1 MSCRVRFAP
10 SPTGF
15 LHIGNARTA
24 LFNWLYAKSVGGT
37 FILRIDDTDQKRST
51 SEAVDMAIRSLKW
64 MGLEWD
70 EGPGKDKG
78 NGPYFQ
84 SERLDIYKEH
94 IDKLLESGKAYY
106 CFCSSEELDMKSKG
120 QKTLS
125 QLQIYDGKCSS
136 VSLAEAKERIANGEK
151 ARVRF
156 FNNENK
162 IVSFDDVVRGVVKK
176 ESKEIGDF
184 VIFKEDGF
192 PTYNFATVIDEALM
206 GITHVIRGEDHISN
220 TAKQLLLY
228 QAYNFDIPIFAHTS
242 MILGSDKEKLSKRHG
257 ASTVMD
263 FEAEGYLPEGIRNFL
278 ALLGWSHPE
287 AVEAL
292 TDEELIK
299 AFTLNRFSKSPAVF
313 DMNKFNH
320 INTWHIRNIDID
332 DAVSRFLPYLIKG
345 GYIPENPDEEKLAWS
360 KKLVMIVREH
370 CSVLSDICAHVD
382 VFFKDDF
389 VLTDEMKKVIETEE
403 SKKLLIYIKEQIE
416 NSDDITEAVMKAII
430 KNAQKETGLKGPL
443 LYHPIRYALT
453 GNISGTELAS
463 VAELLGKDK
472 LVNRISR
479 FIE

>member
-51 SEAVDMAIRSLKW
+51 TEAVDMAIRSLKW
-64 MGLEWD
+64 MGLTWD
-70 EGPGKDKG
+70 EGPEKDMG

-84 SERLDIYKEH
+84 SQRLDIYREH
-94 IDKLLESGKAYY
+94 INKLLEENKAYY
-106 CFCSSEELDMKSKG
+106 CFCSSEELDMKTKA
-120 QKTLS
+120 QKTLG
-125 QLQIYDGKCSS
+125 QLQIYDGKCSTI
-136 VSLAEAKERIANGEK
+136 SLDDAKARIAAGEK
-151 ARVRF
+151 PRVRF
-156 FNNENK
+156 RNNVDK
-162 IVSFDDVVRGVVKK
+162 ILAFEDLVRGIVKK
-176 ESKEIGDF
+176 ASNEIGDF
-184 VIFKEDGF
+184 VIFKDDGF

-206 GITHVIRGEDHISN
+206 KITHVIRGEDHISN
-220 TAKQLLLY
+220 TARQILLY
-228 QAYNFDIPIFAHTS
+228 QAYDYEVPTFAHTS
-242 MILGSDKEKLSKRHG
+242 MILGGDKEKLSKRHG

-287 AVEAL
+287 GIETM

-299 AFTLNRFSKSPAVF
+299 AFNLNRFSKSPAVF

-345 GYIPENPDEEKLAWS
+345 GYIEENPTEEKLAWA
-360 KKLVMIVREH
+360 KKLVTVLREH
-370 CSVLSDICAHVD
+370 CSVLSDICSHVD

-389 VLTDEMKKVIETEE
+389 TFTDEMKEAIESEE
-403 SKKLLIYIKEQIE
+403 SKKLFAYVKSRIE
-416 NSDDITEAVMKAII
+416 GCDEMTEAVMKGII
-430 KNAQKETGLKGPL
+430 KDAQKETGLKGPA
-443 LYHPIRYALT
+443 LYHPLRYAVT
-453 GNISGTELAS
+453 GHVSGTELAS
-463 VAELLGKDK
+463 IAELLGKEK
-472 LVNRISR
+472 LINR
-479 FIE
+479 FAAVL

>member
-51 SEAVDMAIRSLKW
+51 SEAVDMALRSLKW

-84 SERLDIYKEH
+84 SERLHIYKEY

-106 CFCSSEELDMKSKG
+106 CFCSSEELDIKSKA

-125 QLQIYDGKCSS
+125 QLQIYDGKCST
-136 VSLAEAKERIANGEK
+136 VSLSEAKERISKGEK
-151 ARVRF
+151 PRVRF
-156 FNNENK
+156 LNNENK
-162 IVSFDDVVRGVVKK
+162 ILSFDDIVRGIVKK

-184 VIFKEDGF
+184 VIYKDDGF

-206 GITHVIRGEDHISN
+206 KITHVIRGEDHISN

-228 QAYNFDIPIFAHTS
+228 QAYNFDIPTFAHTS

-263 FEAEGYLPEGIRNFL
+263 LQEEGYLPEGIRNFL

-287 AVEAL
+287 GIETL
-292 TDEELIK
+292 TDVDLIK
-299 AFTLNRFSKSPAVF
+299 SFTLNRFSKSPAIF
-313 DMNKFNH
+313 DTNKFNH
-320 INTWHIRNIDID
+320 VNTWHIRALDID
-332 DAVSRFLPYLIKG
+332 DAVNRFLPYLIKG
-345 GYIPENPDEEKLAWS
+345 GYIAENPDEENLAWV
-360 KKLVMIVREH
+360 KKLVIVLREH
-370 CSVLSDICAHVD
+370 CTVLSDICSHVD

-389 VLTDEMKKVIETEE
+389 VLTDEMKSVVESEE
-403 SKKLLIYIKEQIE
+403 SKKLLLYIKNEIE
-416 NSDDITEAVMKAII
+416 NVDEMTEAVMKDII
-430 KNAQKETGLKGPL
+430 KNAQKSSGLKGPS
-443 LYHPIRYALT
+443 LYHPIRYAIT
-453 GNISGTELAS
+453 GSASGTELAS
-463 VAELLGKDK
+463 IAELLGKDK

-479 FIE
+479 FI